1 MGQPAKSFVEQRQ
14 HERFDLGT
22 EAVLHTK
29 KGDREVII
37 ENISV
42 RGMKILSPEA
52 TPLLEPQLKI
62 NQDVTIEWASGVHIP
77 ATIVWS
83 IRETAGVFFNEAIA
97 EDHPLMVAA
106 KANK

>member
-1 MGQPAKSFVEQRQ
+1 MGYPARSFVEQRQ

-22 EAVLHTK
+22 LAVLHTN

-42 RGMKILSPEA
+42 RGMKILSPEL
-52 TPLLEPQLKI
+52 TPLLEPQLRI
-62 NQDVTIEWASGVHIP
+62 NQDVSIEWQPGVHIP

-83 IRETAGVFFNEAIA
+83 IKGTAGVFFNDAID
-97 EDHPLMVAA
+97 ENHPLMIAA
-106 KANK
+106 KAKK